1 MMPHGPK
8 KPQRGFTLVE
18 LLVALGIFLLITG
31 AAFTLL
37 SNSQQ
42 RFQSESQVL
51 TSFQEAR
58 LGLDQMV
65 RDINDAGFPPPS
77 FLDPNHPMVSTRF
90 PFGWSPGYTVP
101 TSCVIGACGSPTDF
115 D

>member
-18 LLVALGIFLLITG
+18 LLVALGIFLLIAG

-42 RFQSESQVL
+42 RYQTESQVL

-77 FLDPNHPMVSTRF
+77 YLASGNGGNLNDYLANAPFAWST
-90 PFGWSPGYTVP
+90 G
-101 TSCVIGACGSPTDF
+101 
-115 D
+115 